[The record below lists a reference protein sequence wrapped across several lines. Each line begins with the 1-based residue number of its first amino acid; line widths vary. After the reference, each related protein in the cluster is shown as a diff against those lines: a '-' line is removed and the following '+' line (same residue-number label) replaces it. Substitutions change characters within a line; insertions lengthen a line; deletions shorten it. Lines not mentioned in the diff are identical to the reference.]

1 MLLTGYF
8 IETTDGVIVEET
20 LTEIRERMGQRATA
34 AYQQLLEHEIEMMV
48 DSIAL
53 GQVPRPDIPIL
64 EAAENLLL
72 TRTRFA
78 SVNQLPT
85 PYNFNASAHI
95 FIYEGKTYLRLNAE
109 NNIYQKTLKGID
121 GLFTCH
127 VSDKE
132 GMVNNGE
139 LWQAIMKKY
148 SGLTPARYVQL
159 VEWQKPEIDYSALS
173 FRKNTVRSKYQA
185 RYSLQN
191 KVVNMLGNNEQI
203 PGNRLMEII
212 DQAMECVTKGEGF
225 RAEMKQLERQLNA
238 TLPTITLEMIKQ
250 DPRERIACEAETAG
264 EDKEAVS

>member
-1 MLLTGYF
+1 MILTGYF
-8 IETTDGVIVEET
+8 VESTDGVVVEEM
-20 LTEIRERMGQRATA
+20 LTEMRERMGRRAIA
-34 AYQQLLEHEIEMMV
+34 AYQELLEHEIEMMV

-53 GQVPRPDIPIL
+53 GQIPRPDISIL

-85 PYNFNASAHI
+85 PYNFNVSAHV
-95 FIYEGKTYLRLNAE
+95 FIYEGKTFFRVNTG

-121 GLFTCH
+121 GLFSCH
-127 VSDKE
+127 VAERE

-139 LWQAIMKKY
+139 LWQSIMKKY
-148 SGLTPARYVQL
+148 SGTTPSRYVQL
-159 VEWQKPEIDYSALS
+159 VEWEKPEIDYKELK
-173 FRKNTVRSKYQA
+173 FKRNTVRSKYQA

-212 DQAMECVTKGEGF
+212 DQAMELVTKEEAF
-225 RAEMKQLERQLNA
+225 KAELKRLESQLNA
-238 TLPTITLEMIKQ
+238 TLPNITLEMLRK
-250 DPRERIACEAETAG
+250 DPKENEAVAERATG
-264 EDKEAVS
+264 EEAVS